1 MVANS
6 RIAMCCRLVSH
17 YLTHSSL
24 GPQSQYL
31 KHLDRFSRVCR
42 AHCQLLTN
50 RHTNIRIHRQRNY
63 VCSHSR
69 HYHAMHAMRPK
80 IIAVKLLQQI
90 GSQRPHRCCPWGIK
104 LSPEY
109 RLRASLDKCDPPK
122 PKCPIPFGNPGL
134 HLIHGSLGAKV
145 HTPNGILVGWA
156 FVVGLMVMT
165 NRQTERHTDRPRY
178 L

>member
-1 MVANS
+1 
-6 RIAMCCRLVSH
+6 MCCRLVSH

-24 GPQSQYL
+24 GPQSPYL

-42 AHCQLLTN
+42 AHCRNQQTHK
-50 RHTNIRIHRQRNY
+50 HTHTQTTQPRSN
-63 VCSHSR
+63 SP

-80 IIAVKLLQQI
+80 IIAVNKLLQQI

-109 RLRASLDKCDPPK
+109 RLRASLNKCDPPK
-122 PKCPIPFGNPGL
+122 CPIPVGNPGL
-134 HLIHGSLGAKV
+134 HRIHGSLVPKV

-156 FVVGLMVMT
+156 VVVGLMVMT